1 MQVTAYKRLMKS
13 YLINLV
19 NIRFGG
25 IIILSLILTSCVSIR
40 EDILRLNDKIINID
54 TYTKGIQRSIQE
66 KTNEDVAS
74 IRKNQAKMGAEIY
87 QIREEMRALN
97 GLVEENQLLI
107 KSTIKRTIPDI
118 VPLKKQVSDQAEQL
132 VNLWNR
138 IAQLQQHLSLKQ
150 DDVFGQNLAEKAGDR
165 KNQQIALLP
174 SETSQKG
181 KQPDEKIYTKIL
193 SIYKDKQYDEAIKEF
208 NTFIKQYPKSGLID
222 NAQFW
227 IGESLLN
234 QKKYE
239 QAILAFQ
246 EVIQKYPEGNKVPNS
261 MLSQSIA
268 FKQIKD
274 TISAKLLLKKVIK
287 QYPNSD
293 EAGIAKVK
301 LKGFK

>member
-25 IIILSLILTSCVSIR
+25 IIILSLILTSCVSTR
-40 EDILRLNDKIINID
+40 EDILRLNDQIININTD
-54 TYTKGIQRSIQE
+54 IKSMQQSMQE
-66 KTNEDVAS
+66 KTNADIAS
-74 IRKNQAKMGAEIY
+74 IRKNQAEMGAEIY

-97 GLVEENQLLI
+97 GLVEESQLLI
-107 KSTIKRTIPDI
+107 KSNIPDI
-118 VPLKKQVSDQAEQL
+118 APLEKNVSDQAGQL
-132 VNLWNR
+132 VNLQGR
-138 IAQLQQHLSLKQ
+138 IAQLQQQLGLKQ
-150 DDVFGQNLAEKAGDR
+150 DDIVGQNLAEKVWDR

-174 SETSQKG
+174 SERSQKG
-181 KQPDEKIYTKIL
+181 KKSDVKIYTKIL
-193 SIYKDKQYDEAIKEF
+193 SIYKGQRYDEAIKGF
-208 NTFIKQYPKSGLID
+208 NAFIKKYPKSELID

-246 EVIQKYPEGNKVPNS
+246 EVIKKYPKGNKVPNS
-261 MLSQSIA
+261 MLSQSAA

-274 TISAKLLLKKVIK
+274 IISAKLLLKKIIK

-293 EAGIAKVK
+293 EAGIARVK
-301 LKGFK
+301 LKNLK